1 MSDHLIA
8 RIDTF
13 TKTGRYLTR
22 GQAISRDA
30 VMDDDGEVGDNY
42 IEAPSGFNENAVVE
56 VSAIAPTG
64 PNPQNPQQIAPDTV
78 QTEAGYV
85 QNGARLIGEVTL
97 PEKQR
102 IEIVGID
109 KDDDTQAAVTQALED
124 ADADGGRNLSNEGT
138 EGTVADVTSRLKDA
152 DEAELDRLE
161 AAENDREV
169 ARKGVLSAIERER
182 ASR

>member
-85 QNGARLIGEVTL
+85 QNGARLVGEVTL

-109 KDDDTQAAVTQALED
+109 KDDDTQAKVTQALED
-124 ADADGGRNLSNEGT
+124 AGDRNLSNEGT
-138 EGTVADVTSRLKDA
+138 EGTVADVKGRIADA
-152 DEAELDRLE
+152 DDAELDRLYT
-161 AAENDREV
+161 AEQDRE
-169 ARKGVLSAIERER
+169 APRKGVLSAIDAERER
-182 ASR
+182 R